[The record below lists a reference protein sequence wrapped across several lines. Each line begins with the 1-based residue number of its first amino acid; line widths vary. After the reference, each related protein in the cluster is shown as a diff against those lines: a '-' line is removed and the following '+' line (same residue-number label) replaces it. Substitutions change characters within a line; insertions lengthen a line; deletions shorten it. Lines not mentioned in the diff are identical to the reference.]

1 MADFSASFKS
11 SSRLE
16 TAKVLQSSAKLEAST
31 QSLANPLAFQPPI
44 LLLALFVACTPAPT
58 NTGSDSAPLKRLSA
72 AQFQNTVDDLLPSLE
87 LPRFHFPAELSIG
100 GFDNNTA
107 VNTVTASYVE
117 ASHSAAVAIAGQ
129 VADNAQ
135 QVLGCDPEAV
145 DACTLPWLEDFASRA
160 WRRPL
165 SSQDWTPI
173 AQAFQTWES
182 ESDALTALQLG
193 LQMLLESP
201 DFLYLLE
208 FGDPDK
214 DSTTDRELTA
224 WELAAR
230 LSTFLWASTP
240 DAGLRSAAE
249 GNQLLEEEILEQQV
263 LRMLQDP
270 KAKRGLKDFSRQW
283 LELDAIG
290 SNALDLSLYFPTI
303 EDEEEASDFLH
314 QVLQPAMRLQSEIFV
329 DQIVFHGTGTLA
341 ELLTSATTWTTP
353 ELADLS
359 GAEIDNEIAPI
370 PWYTPVYTEGEDQVF
385 SERFFTATWDPKQ
398 RLGLLGLPGFLHTK
412 AKPVYP
418 SPILRGVFVLDRLL
432 CQPPG
437 APLEDMPTPEED
449 TGLIQTNRDR
459 YAAHTSNSAC
469 AACHDRIDG
478 VGFSFENFDALGQW
492 RNLDNGQVVDA
503 TGELIGTDRDGPL
516 ENAVDLAETL
526 AQSRTV
532 HDCLSTQFFR
542 YAFARTETNADVA
555 ALDYYQEG
563 FWEYGG
569 DIPELM
575 FNIATSRAFRTLEGQ
590 P

>member
-1 MADFSASFKS
+1 
-11 SSRLE
+11 
-16 TAKVLQSSAKLEAST
+16 
-31 QSLANPLAFQPPI
+31 
-44 LLLALFVACTPAPT
+44 VACSPPPT
-58 NTGSDSAPLKRLSA
+58 NTGTDSAPLKRLSA
-72 AQFQNTVDDLLPSLE
+72 AQFQNTVDDLFPSLE
-87 LPRFHFPAELSIG
+87 LPRFHFPSELSIG

-107 VNTVTASYVE
+107 VNTATASYVE
-117 ASHSAAVAIAGQ
+117 ASHSAAIAIADQ
-129 VADNAQ
+129 VVINAE
-135 QVLGCDPEAV
+135 QVLGCDEEEI
-145 DACTLPWLEDFASRA
+145 DACALPWLRDFAGRA

-165 SSQDWTPI
+165 SPQEWTPI
-173 AQAFQTWES
+173 AQAFRTWKS
-182 ESDALTALQLG
+182 ESDAITALQLG
-193 LQMLLESP
+193 LQLLLESP

-214 DSTTDRELTA
+214 ASTTDRELTS

-240 DAGLRSAAE
+240 DAALRSTAE
-249 GNQLLEEEILEQQV
+249 GNQLLDPDVLEQQV

-290 SNALDLSLYFPTI
+290 SNALDLALYFPTVD
-303 EDEEEASDFLH
+303 DEEEAGDFLH
-314 QVLQPAMRLQSEIFV
+314 QVLQPAMRLQSEVFV

-341 ELLTSATTWTTP
+341 ELLTSSTTWTTP

-359 GAEIDNEIAPI
+359 GAEIDQEIAPV
-370 PWYTPVYTEGEDQVF
+370 PWSTHVYTEGEDQVF
-385 SERFFTATWDPKQ
+385 SERLFTATWDPKQ
-398 RLGLLGLPGFLHTK
+398 RLGILGLPGFLHTK

-437 APLEDMPTPEED
+437 PPLQDMPTPEED

-459 YAAHTSNSAC
+459 YAAHASTSGC

-478 VGFSFENFDALGQW
+478 IGFSFENFDALGQW
-492 RNLDNGQVVDA
+492 RTLDNGHVVDA
-503 TGELIGTDRDGPL
+503 SGELIGTDVDGAL
-516 ENAVDLAETL
+516 ENAVELAEKL

-542 YAFARTETNADVA
+542 YAFARTESDADVP
-555 ALDYYQEG
+555 ALDYYRDG
-563 FWEYGG
+563 FWEHGG
-569 DIPELM
+569 SIPELM
-575 FNIATSRAFRTLEGQ
+575 FNIATSRAFRTIASKTIEGQ